1 MIESVERERIEQS
14 IRALFL
20 MPIEAD
26 QRAIQMTCSAQEV
39 DDYEELSRKK
49 EYLSLLQAGKE
60 MLWCV
65 LSDPEKLVIQRH
77 YVDGL
82 DWPCVIEEFV
92 QRWGEDARKTSR
104 SMINHQNRGFR
115 KMADYVVMNWNIFD
129 FSWLF
134 TIH

>member
-1 MIESVERERIEQS
+1 MVEHVERERIEQS

-20 MPIEAD
+20 LPIEAD
-26 QRAIQMTCSAQEV
+26 RRAIQMTCAAQEAG
-39 DDYEELSRKK
+39 DYEELRMKK

-82 DWPCVIEEFV
+82 DWPCVIEEFA

-115 KMADYVVMNWNIFD
+115 KMTDYVVMNWNTFD
-129 FSWLF
+129 FSWLL